1 MYFLSLPSLRSTIT
15 NCTSSLHLYYQIN
28 YQSDMA
34 DCMSKGGTAASPAE
48 RAAQRKVLKDMKS
61 GLSRTNFTLGDS
73 TPLYSSANREAMA
86 LANEYTYGKLTM
98 NQDVKDAVKR
108 SSIHFGNEKV
118 GYRTC
123 SAEGYEKD
131 ESNFVQAGRD
141 YAAKKAEIKEMTK
154 TLRAHNFSFGEEVI
168 EYVSDQTRGYGSVPK
183 DAYGQRQAAL
193 PKIRETIQ
201 DSRSCHFNLGNDKV
215 VYQSNAHAGFSA
227 GSTIDTKLREEAQQH
242 VKDMKKRLQTTAI
255 VIGDDAQY
263 M

>member
-1 MYFLSLPSLRSTIT
+1 
-15 NCTSSLHLYYQIN
+15 
-28 YQSDMA
+28 MA
-34 DCMSKGGTAASPAE
+34 DCMAKGGTVAPPAE
-48 RAAQRKVLKDMKS
+48 LAAQRKMLKDMKA

-86 LANEYTYGKLTM
+86 LANEYSYGKLTM

-108 SSIHFGNEKV
+108 SSIHFGNEQV
-118 GYRTC
+118 GYKTC

-131 ESNFVQAGRD
+131 AGSFAQAGRD
-141 YAAKKAEIKEMTK
+141 YASKKAEIKEMTK
-154 TLRAHNFSFGEEVI
+154 TLRAHNFSFGEEVV

-193 PKIRETIQ
+193 PKIRETIK
-201 DSRSCHFNLGNDKV
+201 DSRSCHFNLGNDKIL
-215 VYQSNAHAGFSA
+215 YQSNTHSGFS
-227 GSTIDTKLREEAQQH
+227 GGTSLDTKAREEAQQR